1 MKTRYIYTAIAMV
14 ILATS
19 CIKEEQAA
27 TISGNEGYLKVRLTV
42 PEIEVKASST
52 PSFYAFVP
60 SELQNGTFNPIGQFG
75 TNKGGDIFFYDIPE
89 DADEVVFTPLCGDE
103 SEVFDISADDEGNV
117 LFAVDTTV
125 TGGTCLFDGD
135 ILAGYVGN
143 IVPGTK
149 DPYDVE
155 VKRLSSKLTTNFR
168 IKNDSGTY
176 LNTRYIIRSVEVEYS
191 GFGDSVYLSDDE
203 TVSAFGNHSEQLSL
217 KADSSYDNYL
227 YYNSTDFIPTQT
239 VPSVTVT
246 ITRQSGIKQIYT
258 KSLGQQLVP
267 NRHYTVNLIVTH
279 INSGGPFVV
288 YDPEVTV
295 SSPVTPT
302 VTEKD
307 FFTVPNGLTLA
318 GDVGSELLVS
328 VSTILPYEW
337 TFELD
342 EEAGQYFTVEKMDG
356 KLKVIVKEENSG
368 DIRYGNVT
376 LKSITGEY
384 TKTFALRQFST
395 RKHEVV
401 MTYKSSDSYRDIY
414 ITGENITVQDPNDGS
429 PRFYKTANATEVR
442 LDGLY
447 NGATVTITGD
457 VLKELLAVYSRQS
470 GTPNY
475 KSEYQL
481 HDGYYYYL
489 NNSYDAYHFEFK
501 NCRYLE
507 TFIGN
512 PRNASL
518 DFSQMP
524 ELKTIVLGNK
534 SSFSSINF
542 AEGQGVETFV
552 AYNCPTVEQLNLKNI
567 SETVSHIKIYDCDAV
582 RGVNFSDFKNLSSI
596 NLNECA
602 NMGQIK
608 LNGCSALE
616 YFSIGQNAA
625 TVIELKDCPILKEV
639 ELGSGIALK
648 KLLHDGSDAIERI
661 TGYRS
666 NSSWYT
672 TVEELDF
679 AGKTSLR
686 TVRDLI
692 SHDVNLN
699 GCINLTKLT
708 GVISVQS
715 LDISNCLSLEKVDID
730 FWSTSAETYK
740 FDNCPKLEDVY
751 FEDMTNPCDFSP
763 LTALKK
769 VHLENITGTRFT
781 SLDFSKNSNLEDVI
795 LDSDNGNNCKLDSI
809 MLPNSV
815 KSLYVYGLY
824 NIYAIDLSNHTN
836 LQSVDII
843 EAYRVNDLN
852 FSGCNALQYL
862 NLNSVYYYSSG
873 KLNLS
878 GCSSLTSINKNTH
891 TSYAFRY
898 LNEIDMTGCNSLEY
912 IDLYEASVN
921 KLDFSD
927 CHKLT
932 YADVRYN
939 NMSADALDKMFNSL
953 PDWNTNGGEVLATY
967 KIVGNP
973 GYSSCDT
980 DIAYEKNWS
989 EVKN

>member
-125 TGGTCLFDGD
+125 TGGSCLFDGD

-168 IKNDSGTY
+168 IKNDSGTN
-176 LNTRYIIRSVEVEYS
+176 LNTRYIISSVEVEYS

-258 KSLGQQLVP
+258 KSLGQQLEP

-376 LKSITGEY
+376 LKSITGDY

-401 MTYKSSDSYRDIY
+401 MTYESSDSYRDIY

-429 PRFYKTANATEVR
+429 PRFYKTANATAVR

-470 GTPNY
+470 GTSNY

-489 NNSYDAYHFEFK
+489 NSSYDAYHFEFK

-524 ELKTIVLGNK
+524 ELKTIVLGCY
-534 SSFSSINF
+534 SSFSTISF
-542 AEGQGVETFV
+542 AEGQGVE
-552 AYNCPTVEQLNLKNI
+552 YLRLYRCGSIQQLDLRNI
-567 SETVSHIKIYDCDAV
+567 SETLSTVKLNDCDVLLGA
-582 RGVNFSDFKNLSSI
+582 NFKNFKNLKSVDVDGCNKMGSI
-596 NLNECA
+596 NLTGCTDLESFSLADNSA
-602 NMGQIK
+602 AS
-608 LNGCSALE
+608 LNVTDCS
-616 YFSIGQNAA
+616 S
-625 TVIELKDCPILKEV
+625 LKRLSWSTSLQTLI
-639 ELGSGIALK
+639 
-648 KLLHDGSDAIERI
+648 HDGADAIEYVDG
-661 TGYRS
+661 GYVS
-666 NSSWYT
+666 
-672 TVEELDF
+672 DF
-679 AGKTSLR
+679 NFSGKTSLK
-686 TVRDLI
+686 TINGLGA
-692 SHDVNLN
+692 SNFDVSDCSNLESMGHIYN
-699 GCINLTKLT
+699 VMTLN
-708 GVISVQS
+708 V
-715 LDISNCLSLEKVDID
+715 SNCTALKTLDID
-730 FWSTSAETYK
+730 FIDSSGETYS
-740 FDNCPKLEDVY
+740 FDNCPSVENVY
-751 FEDMTNPCDFSP
+751 FKNMGAPCDFSP
-763 LTALKK
+763 LENLKK
-769 VHLENITGTRFT
+769 IQFDELTGMAITTIDLGSNALLETVSIDGYSYYLSGYGSKYPKLSNI
-781 SLDFSKNSNLEDVI
+781 I
-795 LDSDNGNNCKLDSI
+795 LS
-809 MLPNSV
+809 NSV
-815 KSLYVYGLY
+815 RYLNLYDLEKL
-824 NIYAIDLSNHTN
+824 IKLDLSNHTN
-836 LQSVDII
+836 LLNVCI
-843 EAYRVNDLN
+843 ENCYSLNDMN
-852 FSGCNALQYL
+852 FSGCTQLKTLALDD
-862 NLNSVYYYSSG
+862 VAYYKNGQTFAS
-873 KLNLS
+873 LNLS
-878 GCSSLTSINKNTH
+878 GCSSLEYINK
-891 TSYAFRY
+891 YASDSKTDLKY
-898 LNEIDMTGCNSLEY
+898 LRDLNVEGCSSLAHVNIY
-912 IDLYEASVN
+912 NASVQT
-921 KLDFSD
+921 LDFSD
-927 CHKLT
+927 CPKMIYLDARNNDLT
-932 YADVRYN
+932 REAI
-939 NMSADALDKMFNSL
+939 DAMFVSL
-953 PDWNTNGGEVLATY
+953 PDWSVDDGFTTGGYMLS
-967 KIVGNP
+967 GNY
-973 GYSSCDT
+973 GF
-980 DIAYEKNWS
+980 DIAAANAKNWWS
-989 EVKN
+989 IE